1 MSKLFL
7 ENSFEADEEYYRE
20 KKNQAQKLLASN
32 L

>member
-20 KKNQAQKLLASN
+20 KKIKA
-32 L
+32 